1 VTRLTD
7 GPTPA
12 SPALSATPTPMLV
25 VPDLPLE
32 QALHT
37 FWLLALLRVSAYGEG
52 LLASVTR
59 PTSLQD
65 AWVRLGRN

>member
-1 VTRLTD
+1 MCYGTD
-7 GPTPA
+7 GPTLR
-12 SPALSATPTPMLV
+12 SPALTTSTPLLV
-25 VPDLPLE
+25 VPNLPLE
-32 QALHT
+32 EALHT

-59 PTSLQD
+59 PTTLQD

>member
-1 VTRLTD
+1 MKTRLTE

-12 SPALSATPTPMLV
+12 SPALSTRPPLLV
-25 VPDLPLE
+25 VPDLSLQE
-32 QALHT
+32 ALHT
-37 FWLLALLRVSAYGEG
+37 FWLLALLRVAAYGEG

-59 PTSLQD
+59 PTGLQE

>member
-1 VTRLTD
+1 MLMRLTD
-7 GPTPA
+7 GPSPA
-12 SPALSATPTPMLV
+12 SPALSTRPPLLV
-25 VPDLPLE
+25 VPDLALE
-32 QALHT
+32 EALHT

>member
-1 VTRLTD
+1 MTHPPDDL
-7 GPTPA
+7 
-12 SPALSATPTPMLV
+12 TPMAMAFQATTPLLV

-32 QALHT
+32 EALHT

-59 PTSLQD
+59 PTTLQD

>member
-1 VTRLTD
+1 MSYGTD
-7 GPTPA
+7 GPQLQ
-12 SPALSATPTPMLV
+12 SPALTTPTPLLV

-32 QALHT
+32 EALHT

-52 LLASVTR
+52 RLASVTR
-59 PTSLQD
+59 PTRLQD

>member
-1 VTRLTD
+1 MRNTD
-7 GPTPA
+7 GPQLR
-12 SPALSATPTPMLV
+12 SPALTTQTPLLV
-25 VPDLPLE
+25 IPDRPLQE
-32 QALHT
+32 ALHT

>member
-1 VTRLTD
+1 MRRRLTD

-12 SPALSATPTPMLV
+12 SPALSTLPPLLV
-25 VPDLPLE
+25 VPNLPLDE
-32 QALHT
+32 ALHT

-59 PTSLQD
+59 PTSLHD